1 MKVVF
6 YSLGLAGLLSFRDLR
21 PPGMKRLTNAVLNQ
35 EYAAL
40 EKNAPV
46 YPHVSQFNGDYC
58 IIEYTV
64 TATGSVKDAFP
75 EMSAHR
81 II

>member
-6 YSLGLAGLLSFRDLR
+6 YSLGLAGLLSVSGHSAAQDEAVDHN
-21 PPGMKRLTNAVLNQ
+21 GVLNQ

-40 EKNAPV
+40 EKKAPV
-46 YPHVSQFNGDYC
+46 YPYVSQFNGVEGYC

-64 TATGSVKDAFP
+64 TSTGTVEDAFP
-75 EMSAHR
+75 AE
-81 II
+81 